1 MKLSRNIPAV
11 LGFLVLAAAALS
23 CETSTKV
30 LWVRVDCTDF
40 TISCVD
46 DFELTFRPAGSTQI
60 RGNSNG
66 TWAGGDIRYS
76 TETREGVNLFVVT
89 ASGNWIRDQVMA
101 NAEKYPGQFLFE
113 LPMKNVGSAGTFEL
127 RGSWRY
133 HGVTTGEARHPTGG
147 LLTLPDEDG
156 LFSIT
161 IFRLTND
168 LCLANPSDS
177 ETDAEVVEAVDPSE
191 DWVEDSVEPSEEV
204 EPSGEDDDAP
214 ERDGPDTPDHI
225 DDEAGEEA
233 M

>member
-1 MKLSRNIPAV
+1 MKPLRNIPGV

-30 LWVRVDCTDF
+30 LWVRVDCSDF

-46 DFELTFRPAGSTQI
+46 DFEMTFRPTGSTQI
-60 RGNSNG
+60 HGRSNG

-76 TETREGVNLFVVT
+76 TETREGVPMFVVT

-101 NAEKYPGQFLFE
+101 NADKYPGFIFE

-133 HGVTTGEARHPTGG
+133 QGVTTGEARHPTGG
-147 LLTLPDEDG
+147 LLILPDEDG
-156 LFSIT
+156 LFTIT
-161 IFRLTND
+161 VFRLTND
-168 LCLANPSDS
+168 LCLSNPPDS

-204 EPSGEDDDAP
+204 DETAEP
-214 ERDGPDTPDHI
+214 DGPDAPDSI
-225 DDEAGEEA
+225 DDEAGEEGGTDESP
-233 M
+233 